1 MEVNQNQTCGIFFF
15 FKENNDFRRIQP
27 KISSVILPDF

>member
-15 FKENNDFRRIQP
+15 KENNDFIRIQA